1 MMKEEDS
8 LTVFWPRV
16 AVPEILEVQF
26 CHDFCRRMSR
36 ELCAEALSER
46 SWLEYGADEG
56 LERLCLRSRAEML
69 LVVTDPEL
77 VVSASAVR
85 RLADAARS
93 GHGACGPVFNVTA
106 FPGQRA
112 ELPAP
117 YFNATTFLEITRLV
131 GEGAGREPAPAE
143 VLDPACVLYRREAL
157 LPPAGKP
164 PVRAMAKAITEP
176 GPGVVVR
183 GALVHRFGDYYS
195 GERDDLVRLVPES
208 VKRVLDVGCARGGY
222 GKRLK
227 QVRPAIHLTGVE
239 LNPIMAEYARRH
251 YDEVLTCPV
260 EEANLAAGFDLV
272 NCGDLLEHLHDP
284 PRVLA
289 HLRDLLRPRGYLTAS
304 VPNVGHWSVV
314 KDLLRGRFEYV
325 PVGLLCISHIRW
337 FTESSLREV
346 LERSGFAIDT
356 FQRDVAPAT
365 PGGEAFIRAVCAA
378 GFGDEQSLR
387 TNEFIIRAIKA

>member
-1 MMKEEDS
+1 MKENR

-16 AVPEILEVQF
+16 AAPEILEVQF

-36 ELCAEALSER
+36 KLCGAAVSDR
-46 SWLEYGADEG
+46 AWLEYGADEG
-56 LERLCLRSRAEML
+56 LGQLRLRSRAEML

-77 VVSASAVR
+77 VLTADAVG
-85 RLADAARS
+85 RLADAGGS
-93 GHGACGPVFNVTA
+93 GHAACGPVFNVTD
-106 FPGQRA
+106 FPRQRA

-117 YFNATTFLEITRLV
+117 YFNVATFLEITRLV
-131 GEGAGREPAPAE
+131 GERVGGESAPVEA
-143 VLDPACVLYRREAL
+143 LDPACVLYRRDAL
-157 LPPAGKP
+157 LPTEGKL
-164 PVRAMAKAITEP
+164 PVRDMGKAITEP
-176 GPGVVVR
+176 GPGVAVR

-195 GERDDLVRLVPES
+195 AERDDLVRLVPES
-208 VKRVLDVGCARGGY
+208 VKRVLDIGCARGGY

-227 QVRPAIHLTGVE
+227 QVRPDIHLTGVE
-239 LNPIMAEYARRH
+239 LNPIMAKYARRY

-272 NCGDLLEHLHDP
+272 NCGDVLEHFQDP

-289 HLRDLLRPRGYLTAS
+289 RLRDLLRPGGYLTAS

-337 FTESSLREV
+337 FTESSIREA
-346 LERSGFAIDT
+346 LEGSGFAVDT
-356 FQRDVAPAT
+356 FQRDVAAAT
-365 PGGEAFIRAVCAA
+365 PEGEAFIRAVCAA

-387 TNEFIIRAIKA
+387 TNEFIFRAIKA